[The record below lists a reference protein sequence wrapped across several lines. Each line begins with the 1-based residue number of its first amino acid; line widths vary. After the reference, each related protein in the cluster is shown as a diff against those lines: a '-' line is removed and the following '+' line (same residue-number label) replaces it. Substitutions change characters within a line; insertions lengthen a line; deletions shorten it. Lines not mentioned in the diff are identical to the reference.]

1 MAELRSVID
10 DPLVELI
17 PPSPNGRPVAPPS
30 TLDSEMFDALEDAQR
45 EVYPEAILLPT
56 MLTGA
61 TDAAQLRAK
70 GVQAYGIGPMF
81 EESEG
86 SRAHGN
92 DERLV
97 VDGLEQFLEFMYRTV
112 VKVAVSQ

>member
-1 MAELRSVID
+1 
-10 DPLVELI
+10 
-17 PPSPNGRPVAPPS
+17 
-30 TLDSEMFDALEDAQR
+30 
-45 EVYPEAILLPT
+45 

-81 EESEG
+81 EESKG

-97 VDGLEQFLEFMYRTV
+97 IDGLEQFLEFMYRTV